1 MFKMN
6 IKKIIVEEIRNLDY
20 KGEQHMATENNL
32 LNLKNELANAAQK
45 IYNEWEQDEDG
56 YCDML
61 GEGGICQDIADA
73 MANVLSN
80 NGIECATVSQ
90 HTGEQHVYV
99 VAKIDDGV
107 YNVDIPPHLYETG
120 GGYCWKKI
128 PNIEFDESYVVIDK
142 LSSDPNEFDD
152 YIEDY

>member
-1 MFKMN
+1 MN
-6 IKKIIVEEIRNLDY
+6 IKIIILEEIQNLDNY
-20 KGEQHMATENNL
+20 KGEQHMTTENNL

-45 IYNEWEQDEDG
+45 IYDDWEQDEDG
-56 YCDML
+56 YCEIL

-73 MANVLSN
+73 MGNVLLN